1 MSDDEMPELED
12 DMVPKTD
19 QDDHVAKLEEKVRQL
34 QESQSSLPFDLSI
47 YEKVKMPSKFK
58 MPEFEK
64 YDGTSCPKSH
74 LQMFSTKKEK
84 EAAVDVNVAYS
95 QESAKRALAIQV
107 NPRQQQS
114 ASRQSFTQVNN
125 RRQFSPLPGS
135 PSQVL
140 TVLRKKDLL
149 TSEPKCL
156 NREGIRGYNPTK
168 KCDYH
173 NGELGH
179 STDKC
184 FTLKHKIQNLLDT
197 KAFSFQTAR
206 PNVQKNPL
214 PKHEGTVNA
223 ILELEVG
230 RIRNSKVHVA
240 DAYNRLVRAR
250 YYRGQEDVPLSVM
263 RERVAKMVD
272 DGIIVYADHNCIVS
286 TISHLIIDWEEEQAT
301 LDDDKKEVDPSLED
315 MPPLEDA
322 FDEEIVIEVPQS
334 YEYVNNKAVPWSYD
348 LDVDLVTRSG
358 RTYGQ
363 AITQPAKPVTDEEA
377 KEFLAVIKASEY
389 NVVDQLRKMPA
400 QISLLELLMTSP
412 VHQKSLMKVLSE
424 IRVPKIVEADK
435 LEEFMGSVLLKD
447 LIAFSDEEF
456 PLEGR
461 GHNKALYISVKHK
474 SSHMSQV
481 LIDNGS
487 ALNICPL
494 ATLHHLKVD
503 PSRIHAAKTSVRA
516 FDGTK
521 KEVIGEIHLD
531 VQIGPVVFNIP
542 FQVLDIPT
550 AFNFLLGRPW
560 IHTAGAVPSS
570 LHQAVK
576 FVIEKKLVTVYGE
589 EDHRIYHET
598 AIPYGS
604 SPPTLEVSDTTL
616 MVGRVMVGNG
626 FVPGN
631 GLGRNGQGIRSP
643 IEAPQRFRSAGLGYH
658 GQGGGSSEGR
668 RQERR
673 SSPPNQG
680 RGRQNPLPPSI
691 HETFPGPPR
700 MMHEEAEVIDT
711 LGQPSGK
718 FDYLVKYSTP
728 PSYYIDP
735 SEIVPDGWGGM
746 DDPTPPKAENPDDEL
761 MSWKELQ
768 AYSTTSS

>member
-1 MSDDEMPELED
+1 MASTYVESFNQLIPVGEHIEMGIREGWFSE
-12 DMVPKTD
+12 
-19 QDDHVAKLEEKVRQL
+19 
-34 QESQSSLPFDLSI
+34 
-47 YEKVKMPSKFK
+47 PSTKR
-58 MPEFEK
+58 
-64 YDGTSCPKSH
+64 
-74 LQMFSTKKEK
+74 FSAKKEK

-95 QESAKRALAIQV
+95 QENAKRAPTIQV
-107 NPRQQQS
+107 NPRQQQP
-114 ASRQSFTQVNN
+114 AGRQSFAQANN

-149 TSEPKCL
+149 TSEPKRP
-156 NREGIRGYNPTK
+156 NREGIRGYDPTK

-173 NGELGH
+173 NE
-179 STDKC
+179 
-184 FTLKHKIQNLLDT
+184 
-197 KAFSFQTAR
+197 
-206 PNVQKNPL
+206 
-214 PKHEGTVNA
+214 HEGTVNA
-223 ILELEVG
+223 ILEPEV
-230 RIRNSKVHVA
+230 RWIRNSKVHVA
-240 DAYNRLVRAR
+240 DAYNGLVRAG

-263 RERVAKMVD
+263 RERIAKMVD

-286 TISHLIIDWEEEQAT
+286 TISHLIIDCEEEQVT
-301 LDDDKKEVDPSLED
+301 LDADEKEVDPSLVD

-322 FDEEIVIEVPQS
+322 SDEEIVIEVPQP

-363 AITQPAKPVTDEEA
+363 ASTQPVKPVTDEEA

-400 QISLLELLMTSP
+400 QISLLELLMTSL

-424 IRVPKIVEADK
+424 IRVPEIVEADK
-435 LEEFMGSVLLKD
+435 LEEFVGSVLLKD

-474 SSHMSQV
+474 SSHMSRV

-494 ATLHHLKVD
+494 ATLHRLKVD

-576 FVIEKKLVTVYGE
+576 FVIERKLVTVY
-589 EDHRIYHET
+589 
-598 AIPYGS
+598 
-604 SPPTLEVSDTTL
+604 VSDATL

-626 FVPGN
+626 FVPSN
-631 GLGRNGQGIRSP
+631 DLGRNGQGIRSP
-643 IEAPQRFRSAGLGYH
+643 IEAPQRSRSAGLGYH
-658 GQGGGSSEGR
+658 GRGGGSSEGR

-673 SSPPNQG
+673 SSPPDQG
-680 RGRQNPLPPSI
+680 RERQNPLPPSI

-728 PSYYIDP
+728 PNYYIDP
-735 SEIVPDGWGGM
+735 SKLVPDGWGGM
-746 DDPTPPKAENPDDEL
+746 DDPTPPKAENPNDEL
-761 MSWKELQ
+761 EGVASLFDNLIIGAINEAPPEEMGLSPQE
-768 AYSTTSS
+768 